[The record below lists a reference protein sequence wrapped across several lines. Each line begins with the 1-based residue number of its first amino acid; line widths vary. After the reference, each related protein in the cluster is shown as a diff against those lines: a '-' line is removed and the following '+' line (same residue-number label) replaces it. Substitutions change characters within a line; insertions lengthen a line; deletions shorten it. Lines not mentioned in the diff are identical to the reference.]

1 MKAKNTLEVIPFN
14 NKTPNNTAIFFI
26 HWGMNPKQVE
36 NATNKELG
44 FEQNYTYEIKIYN
57 NTSCRK

>member
-1 MKAKNTLEVIPFN
+1 LEVIPFN

-36 NATNKELG
+36 NATNKELEE
-44 FEQNYTYEIKIYN
+44 EQNYTDEIKIYN
-57 NTSCRK
+57 YTRCIKIKSQTQ